1 MREDE
6 GKNERIWRFSGY
18 TSKNKKKFKKK
29 YIRKHDDVY
38 TCPPPHDRNHFCIN
52 PSAIQQTTTAPA
64 VTSRTSYYRYRH
76 QMQETPTDTNYRHAV
91 GVTPLPGNRLTSP
104 CERNNSIS
112 RKCCLDCCSAFQCI
126 AVCQSDHYES
136 GGGRR
141 RREVT
146 VRKPTNA
153 DWFLFM
159 RTKELFVREG
169 SKKCIYSL
177 DRCTR
182 GEGCMCNLS

>member
-1 MREDE
+1 
-6 GKNERIWRFSGY
+6 
-18 TSKNKKKFKKK
+18 
-29 YIRKHDDVY
+29 
-38 TCPPPHDRNHFCIN
+38 
-52 PSAIQQTTTAPA
+52 
-64 VTSRTSYYRYRH
+64 
-76 QMQETPTDTNYRHAV
+76 MQEPPTDTNYRHAV

-136 GGGRR
+136 GGGRQ

-159 RTKELFVREG
+159 RTKELFVRRVVKNAYTTLTG
-169 SKKCIYSL
+169 VHAAKAVCATVAKHATIHVVDACAAYINSHS
-177 DRCTR
+177 
-182 GEGCMCNLS
+182 M